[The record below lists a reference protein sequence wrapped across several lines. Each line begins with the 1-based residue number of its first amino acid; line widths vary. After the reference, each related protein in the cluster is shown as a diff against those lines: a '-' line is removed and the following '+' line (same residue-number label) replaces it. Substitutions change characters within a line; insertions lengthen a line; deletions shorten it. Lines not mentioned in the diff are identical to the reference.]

1 MFQIIRAKRYMRNL
15 KIFTIAVCL
24 LIGLFIGLIAHVSI
38 RDLLIAG
45 LMAIGISFVVGEL
58 FGWLFFRF
66 IYPQLRSSGEKLVVG
81 PAEKKEMGIEYE
93 LKADDVLAFHLYL
106 YERSPQARRR
116 RKLVRRM
123 LLLAFALDIPA
134 IIIVLAVVGTE
145 SLPSLAALGM
155 LALLTLLLY
164 LFSPL
169 LLQKDIRAAV
179 ARQYGQGSDKLTG
192 KHKLSITQDGV
203 TDITGM
209 GESKTRW
216 KAVEWVTS
224 TDQYLFMTV
233 RGSAPYIVPRGAF
246 SDETTFSQFADTA
259 KSYHQA
265 AEAGN

>member
-1 MFQIIRAKRYMRNL
+1 MFQIIPTKRYMRNL

-24 LIGLFIGLIAHVSI
+24 LMVLFIGLIAHVSI

-45 LMAIGISFVVGEL
+45 LMAIGIGFVVGEL
-58 FGWLFFRF
+58 GSWLFFRF
-66 IYPQLRSSGEKLVVG
+66 IYPQLRSSDEKLVVG
-81 PAEKKEMGIEYE
+81 AAEKKEMDIEYE
-93 LKADDVLAFHLYL
+93 LKADDVLAFHLYF
-106 YERSPQARRR
+106 YERSPQRRR
-116 RKLVRRM
+116 TRKLLRRM
-123 LLLAFALDIPA
+123 LLLAFALEILV
-134 IIIVLAVVGTE
+134 IIVV
-145 SLPSLAALGM
+145 LAALGTKAVPF
-155 LALLTLLLY
+155 LAALGILTLLTLLYY

-169 LLQKDIRAAV
+169 LLRKIIRVAV
-179 ARQYGQGSDKLTG
+179 AKQYGQGSDQLTG

-233 RGSAPYIVPRGAF
+233 RGSGPYIVPRGAF